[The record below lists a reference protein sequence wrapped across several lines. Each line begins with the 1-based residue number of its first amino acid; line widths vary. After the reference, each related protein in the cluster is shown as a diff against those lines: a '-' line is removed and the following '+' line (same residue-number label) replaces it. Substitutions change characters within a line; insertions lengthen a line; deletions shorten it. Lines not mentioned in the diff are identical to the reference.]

1 MNTQLHQLK
10 TQIQQTQLIKRVGL
24 VTRVYGLLI
33 ESDGPN
39 VFIGEQVE
47 IYSTGSNETVL
58 AEVIGIKNNKV
69 LMMPYG
75 QVDGI
80 RYGSEVIGTGHD
92 VTIPLNLSL
101 LGRVIDAFGNP
112 IDGKGAL
119 NQANRQSTNAMPLN
133 PLTRPVIDSQ
143 IETGIKAIDTTI
155 PLGKG
160 QRIGLFAGS
169 GVGKSTLMSMIAK
182 NVDAEINVIALIG
195 ERGREVREFIEHH
208 LSEEALSRSVIVVAT
223 SDTSALMRKQ
233 SALTA
238 TRIAEWFRAEG
249 NDVSLMMDSI
259 TRYAMALRE
268 ISLSN
273 GEPPSSRGYT
283 PSTFSALPKLLERA
297 GTHDSGGSITGIYT
311 VLVEGD
317 DFNEPI
323 SDLIRA
329 TVDGHVVL
337 SREIAE
343 RGQYP
348 AINILKSESRVKNS
362 VASKERNSQASVLR
376 RLISLYEESRDL
388 IEIGA
393 YKAGANKELDFA
405 VSNWGSIQD
414 FLSQDSDASFNCN
427 EAFKQLHAVVGHYE
441 K

>member
-1 MNTQLHQLK
+1 MNAQLHQLK
-10 TQIQQTQLIKRVGL
+10 AHIESTQLIKRVGL
-24 VTRVYGLLI
+24 VTQVYGLLI

-47 IYSTGSNETVL
+47 IYSTGTNDSVL

-75 QVDGI
+75 QVEGI

-92 VTIPLNLSL
+92 VSIPLNRSL

-112 IDGKGAL
+112 IDGKGPL
-119 NQANRQSTNAMPLN
+119 NQANRQSTNALPLN
-133 PLTRPVIDSQ
+133 PLTRPMINTQID
-143 IETGIKAIDTTI
+143 TGIKAIDMIT

-182 NVDAEINVIALIG
+182 NVSADINVIALIG

-208 LSEEALSRSVIVVAT
+208 LSKDALSKSVVVVAT

-238 TRIAEWFRAEG
+238 TRIAEWFRANGE
-249 NDVSLMMDSI
+249 DVSLMMDSI

-348 AINILKSESRVKNS
+348 AINVLKSESRVKNA
-362 VASKERNSQASVLR
+362 VASKGRNSQAGILR
-376 RLISLYEESRDL
+376 RLIALYEESRDL

-393 YKAGANKELDFA
+393 YKSGTNKELDFA
-405 VSNWGSIQD
+405 VSNWPLIQD
-414 FLSQDSDASFNCN
+414 FLAQDSDDSFSSSD
-427 EAFKQLHAVVGHYE
+427 AFKQLSRVVGRYE

>member
-1 MNTQLHQLK
+1 MNVQLSQLK
-10 TQIQQTQLIKRVGL
+10 NQIEKIQLIKRVGL
-24 VTRVYGLLI
+24 VTQVYGLLI
-33 ESDGPN
+33 ESDGPS

-47 IYSTGSNETVL
+47 IYSTGTNGSVL

-75 QVDGI
+75 QVEGI
-80 RYGSEVIGTGHD
+80 RYGSEVIGTGRD
-92 VTIPLNLSL
+92 VTIPLNRSL

-112 IDGKGAL
+112 IDGKGPL
-119 NQANRQSTNAMPLN
+119 TPSNRQSTNATPLN
-133 PLTRPVIDSQ
+133 PLTRPVIDTQ
-143 IETGIKAIDTTI
+143 IETGIKAVDVAI

-182 NVDAEINVIALIG
+182 NISAEVNVIALIG
-195 ERGREVREFIEHH
+195 ERGREVKEFIEHH
-208 LSEEALSRSVIVVAT
+208 LSQAALSKSVIVVAT

-238 TRIAEWFRAEG
+238 TRIAEWFRADG
-249 NDVSLMMDSI
+249 KDVALMMDSI

-297 GTHDSGGSITGIYT
+297 GTHHSGGSITGIYT

-348 AINILKSESRVKNS
+348 AINILKSESRVKKS
-362 VASKERNSQASVLR
+362 VASKDRNSKAIILR
-376 RLISLYEESRDL
+376 RLIALYEESRDL

-393 YKAGANKELDFA
+393 YKSGVNKELDFA
-405 VSNWGSIQD
+405 VNNWSSIQE
-414 FLSQDSDASFNCN
+414 FLSQDSDASFTCN
-427 EAFKQLHAVVGHYE
+427 DAFKHLHRVVGHYE